1 MRLPAK
7 EQKLNISTDP
17 LKRVERTPIYEK
29 YNPPQTN
36 FYESDFMDLVDSLNQ
51 WKNIHPKFDTFKWFL
66 LNRWS
71 RSIFLGNLTWLLRFS
86 FFLSFHGLVSR
97 CIIVDIWL
105 LWLVFSF
112 FYPVDPVYDD
122 FLKIFLS
129 REMIHSEIVY

>member
-51 WKNIHPKFDTFKWFL
+51 
-66 LNRWS
+66 
-71 RSIFLGNLTWLLRFS
+71 
-86 FFLSFHGLVSR
+86 
-97 CIIVDIWL
+97 
-105 LWLVFSF
+105 
-112 FYPVDPVYDD
+112 
-122 FLKIFLS
+122 
-129 REMIHSEIVY
+129 